1 MKKSWDY
8 IPFIDYNFT
17 QMPGILIV
25 VKNHLKLML
34 TITWGRQQTE
44 MIKL

>member
-17 QMPGILIV
+17 FNCRKKSFKINVNNNLGQ
-25 VKNHLKLML
+25 
-34 TITWGRQQTE
+34 TID
-44 MIKL
+44 